1 MINYINLAIGGDSQ
15 VFYSLIRN
23 KGYLGNI
30 MGNFIPA
37 SVGGGGGGG
46 AAEEAPSGGGKGG
59 GGFSCLWGSRR
70 WRAIRRW
77 RDMFGD
83 LSIHYSPKLTRTVMS
98 CSRYY
103 IK

>member
-46 AAEEAPSGGGKGG
+46 AAEEAPSGGDGGGKGKGG
-59 GGFSCLWGSRR
+59 GGFPVWSAAVGGGPFVGGGTCL
-70 WRAIRRW
+70 AI
-77 RDMFGD
+77 
-83 LSIHYSPKLTRTVMS
+83 
-98 CSRYY
+98 
-103 IK
+103 